1 MSISKKYGPIKNEFH
16 MISITESKMQ
26 ILWCKGFYTSQC
38 QVARMHEHRH
48 ICEKPKWMAP
58 RTSKLEI
65 QYHIVV
71 GREGMEVETRV
82 GITIRKVDM
91 KRGVRIN

>member
-1 MSISKKYGPIKNEFH
+1 
-16 MISITESKMQ
+16 
-26 ILWCKGFYTSQC
+26 
-38 QVARMHEHRH
+38 MHEHRH